1 MATSEITKQRVVPKS
16 KRADKKTG
24 VDAPRSLAFPKLQGS
39 QQFRHLVSDLGGI
52 HYVSKQ
58 FRMSEALVRSYLIG
72 EIDPPYTVLLALY
85 WHSHYGFSQAFSD
98 AHWAHDYNSFLRHR
112 AEEKVL
118 YLERVVEHA
127 VSLLERREG
136 AAEAIRSLLSAQA

>member
-1 MATSEITKQRVVPKS
+1 
-16 KRADKKTG
+16 
-24 VDAPRSLAFPKLQGS
+24 
-39 QQFRHLVSDLGGI
+39 
-52 HYVSKQ
+52 
-58 FRMSEALVRSYLIG
+58 MSEALVRSYLIG

-85 WHSHYGFSQAFSD
+85 WHSHYGFSQAFSMRTGLMTTTR
-98 AHWAHDYNSFLRHR
+98 FLRHR